1 MASRTLLAAWALA
14 LAGCQMTFIDEEGL
28 RSNQLPAHAL
38 IVDGNSLGGRC
49 DDAYS
54 AEQALSPRTPW
65 CSIPRALEAAP
76 RGASVSIRG
85 GAYPTLMA
93 RTPSARSAELV
104 LQPYP
109 QERAEIAGVIL
120 KSQQYLRFQGLHFTG
135 SISIE
140 AGVSHVTFSDCD
152 ITSETPAAGVH
163 VEAPVEDF
171 SLVRC
176 TVHDLRETGDGVSG
190 RGFLADEGGTRIR
203 LLENRFLRLGAV
215 GVRISTARDLT
226 VEGNQLPDSAQPFFI
241 TDSRDVTL
249 RANRVHGSDGP
260 VWLHGIEG
268 LQMEN
273 NLFTGFLYWA
283 VDLANVPAARIL
295 NNTVWGN
302 GEGGIDL
309 NDVSG
314 PATVGVVL
322 QNNILQTL
330 DGRSARA
337 AAFAFEDYNLVGGG
351 TFSGVH
357 DLARPPLF
365 MDAASLDFHLA
376 PGSPGID
383 AALADGAPQL
393 DADGRPRWDDAEVP
407 DTGAGA
413 PPHGDLGALEG
424 R

>member
-1 MASRTLLAAWALA
+1 MASRALLATWALA
-14 LAGCQMTFIDEEGL
+14 LAGCQMTFIDEAGL
-28 RSNQLPAHAL
+28 GSNPLPAHAL
-38 IVDGNSLGGRC
+38 IVDGSSLGGRC

-54 AEQALSPRTPW
+54 AEQALSPQTPW

-76 RGASVSIRG
+76 RGWSVSIRG
-85 GAYPTLMA
+85 GAYPLLVA

-104 LQPYP
+104 LQPHP
-109 QERAEIAGVIL
+109 LERVAIAGVVL

-135 SISIE
+135 PISIE
-140 AGVSHVTFSDCD
+140 AGVSQVSFSDCD

-176 TVHDLRETGDGVSG
+176 IIHDLRDSGDGVSG
-190 RGFLADEGGTRIR
+190 RGFMAEVGGARIR
-203 LLENRFLRLGAV
+203 LLENRFLRVGKV
-215 GVRISTARDLT
+215 GVRISNARELT

-268 LQMEN
+268 LRLEN

-351 TFSGVH
+351 NFSGAH
-357 DLARPPLF
+357 DVARPPLF

-383 AALADGAPQL
+383 AALADGAPQA
-393 DADGRPRWDDAEVP
+393 DADGRPRRDDPEVA

>member
-1 MASRTLLAAWALA
+1 MASRALLAAWALA

-28 RSNQLPAHAL
+28 RSSQLPPHAL
-38 IVDGNSLGGRC
+38 IVDGSSLGGRC

-65 CSIPRALEAAP
+65 CSITRALEAAP
-76 RGASVSIRG
+76 RGWSVSIRG
-85 GAYPTLMA
+85 GAYPLLMA
-93 RTPSARSAELV
+93 RTPSARSAELL

-109 QERAEIAGVIL
+109 LERVEIAGVVL

-135 SISIE
+135 PISIQ

-176 TVHDLRETGDGVSG
+176 IVHDLREAGDGVSG
-190 RGFLADEGGTRIR
+190 RGFLADEAGARIR
-203 LLENRFLRLGAV
+203 LLENRFLRLEGV
-215 GVRISTARDLT
+215 GVRIANAQDLT

-249 RANRVHGSDGP
+249 RANRVHGSGGP

-268 LQMEN
+268 LRLEN
-273 NLFTGFLYWA
+273 NVFTGFVHWA
-283 VDLANVPAARIL
+283 VDLANVPGARIL
-295 NNTVWGN
+295 NNTLWGN
-302 GEGGIDL
+302 GQGGIDL

-330 DGRSARA
+330 DGLSAKA

-351 TFSGVH
+351 HFSGVH
-357 DLARPPLF
+357 DVARPPMF

-383 AALADGAPQL
+383 AALADGAPQV
-393 DADGRPRWDDAEVP
+393 DADGRPRWDEPEVP

-413 PPHGDLGALEG
+413 PPHGDLGAFEG

>member
-1 MASRTLLAAWALA
+1 MASRALFTASALA
-14 LAGCQMTFIDEEGL
+14 LAGCQMTFIDEAGL
-28 RSNQLPAHAL
+28 GASQLPTHAL
-38 IVDGNSLGGRC
+38 IVDGSSLGGRC

-54 AEQALSPRTPW
+54 AEQALSPQTPW
-65 CSIPRALEAAP
+65 CSITRALEAAP
-76 RGASVSIRG
+76 RGWSVRIRG
-85 GAYPTLMA
+85 GAYPLLMA

-135 SISIE
+135 SISIQE
-140 AGVSHVTFSDCD
+140 GVSHVSFSDCD

-163 VEAPVEDF
+163 VEATVEDF

-176 TVHDLRETGDGVSG
+176 TVHDLREAGDGVSG
-190 RGFLADEGGTRIR
+190 RGFLADEGGVRIR
-203 LLENRFLRLGAV
+203 LLENRFLRVEGV
-215 GVRISTARDLT
+215 GIRISSAEGLT

-268 LQMEN
+268 LRLEN

-295 NNTVWGN
+295 NNTVWGS

-351 TFSGVH
+351 NFSGVH
-357 DLARPPLF
+357 DLTRPPLF

-383 AALADGAPQL
+383 AALADGAL
-393 DADGRPRWDDAEVP
+393 GVDADGRARWDDPQVP

-413 PPHGDLGALEG
+413 PTYGDLGALEG